1 MDGTQIGVLEE
12 TDKIRLCRLLQAQY
26 GGGLEFYIGLVI
38 LGNFTDKTRER
49 ELSNEQVGGFLV
61 PTDLSEGDG
70 PWAVPVGFF
79 YTAA

>member
-12 TDKIRLCRLLQAQY
+12 TDKIRLCRLLQAQN
-26 GGGLEFYIGLVI
+26 GGGLESKIRLVI
-38 LGNFTDKTRER
+38 LGNLADQTLER
-49 ELSNEQVGGFLV
+49 ELSNEQFGGFLV

-79 YTAA
+79 YTPA